1 MKKTDVSLTGLGM
14 ALIFLAASL
23 SAQAQAVTKN
33 PSSAAGQSKQLV
45 SGDPALSDRPAAPA
59 ASAPH
64 NSSFV
69 IGNDDVLAINVWKEP
84 EVSRSLPVRS
94 DGRISLPLVGEI
106 QAAGRTP
113 LQLEQE
119 ITRGLHAYITD
130 PEVTVI
136 VQEIHSQQFNILGEV
151 FRPGAYPLTRTTTVL
166 DAIAIAGGFRDFAK
180 QKDVY
185 ILRQNPGGGESRIT
199 FNYKDIIKGK
209 HPAQNLVLEPRDT
222 VVVP

>member
-23 SAQAQAVTKN
+23 SAQAQTVAKN
-33 PSSAAGQSKQLV
+33 PSSGPGQSKQLV
-45 SGDPALSDRPAAPA
+45 SGDPALSDRSAAPA
-59 ASAPH
+59 VNIPH
-64 NSSFV
+64 NGSFV

-151 FRPGAYPLTRTTTVL
+151 VRPGAYTLTRTTTVL

-185 ILRQNPGGGESRIT
+185 ILRQNPSGGQSRIA
-199 FNYKDIIKGK
+199 FNYKDVIKGK
-209 HPAQNLVLEPRDT
+209 RPAQNLVLEPRDT

>member
-1 MKKTDVSLTGLGM
+1 MKKTEANRTSFGLVLM
-14 ALIFLAASL
+14 FLVASL
-23 SAQAQAVTKN
+23 SAQAQVAVEIPTN
-33 PSSAAGQSKQLV
+33 AQTRQLV
-45 SGDPALSDRPAAPA
+45 AADPPASPHPPAAPTA
-59 ASAPH
+59 AKPH
-64 NSSFV
+64 DNSFV

-119 ITRGLHAYITD
+119 ITRRLQAYMTD

-136 VQEIHSQQFNILGEV
+136 VQVINSQQFNILGEV
-151 FRPGAYPLTRTTTVL
+151 FKPGAYPLTRTTTIL
-166 DAIAIAGGFRDFAK
+166 DAIAVAGGFRDFAK

-185 ILRQNPGGGESRIT
+185 ILRQNPNGGESRIR
-199 FNYKDIIKGK
+199 FNYKKVIKGK
-209 HPAQNLVLEPRDT
+209 NLAQNILIEPHDT